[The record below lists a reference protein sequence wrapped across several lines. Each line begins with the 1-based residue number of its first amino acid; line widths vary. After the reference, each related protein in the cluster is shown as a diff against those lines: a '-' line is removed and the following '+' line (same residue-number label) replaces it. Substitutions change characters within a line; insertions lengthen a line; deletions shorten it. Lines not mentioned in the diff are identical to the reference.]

1 MSTISKPRLKTYKA
15 EGVIRPFRFV
25 KFGTAEG
32 QMLECDAN
40 EKAIGVFQGSVALA
54 ANDFGEVALP
64 GGGGLIQI
72 SETVTRGKRLTPT
85 ADGEGEVVDAA
96 GEEYGAVAYQDGS
109 ANDVIYAEICTST
122 ESVASDA

>member
-40 EKAIGVFQGSVALA
+40 EKAIGVYQGSGSLA
-54 ANDFGEVALP
+54 SGDFGEVALP
-64 GGGGLIQI
+64 GGGALLQV
-72 SETVTRGKRLTPT
+72 SETVTRGKRLTAT

-96 GEEYGAVAYQDGS
+96 GEDYGAVAYQDG
-109 ANDVIYAEICTST
+109 AADDVIYAELCVAT
-122 ESVASDA
+122 EAVASDA